1 MVKKSAFWYP
11 GQGSQSVGMGV
22 SLIEAFD
29 EAADI
34 FTRASDIAG
43 YDMVQLCSEGPA
55 DKLARTSYTQPA
67 IFTVEAAITD
77 VLKSKGI
84 TPHFAAGHSLG
95 ELSAWYAAGVYG
107 FEDGFR
113 LVSERGRLMDG
124 VDPDGIGTMCAVI
137 GLLSEI
143 VDDVCDAIEGIVVV
157 ANYNSALQQVISG
170 EREAVEQAGVVL
182 KEKGAKRVLPLKVS
196 GAFHS
201 PLMEN
206 AGESFKE
213 YLERVQ
219 FYDAE
224 IPVYANVTALPVTK
238 ADEIKRLV
246 VQQMTSSVKWTVT
259 VQTMFHDGI
268 ELAYETGPGS
278 VLAGLARRIDKN
290 LSVLSVSGASEIG
303 EIV

>member
-1 MVKKSAFWYP
+1 MMKKTAFWYP

-34 FTRASDIAG
+34 FKRASDLAG
-43 YDMVQLCSEGPA
+43 YDMIQLCSEGPA
-55 DKLARTSYTQPA
+55 EKLALTSYTQPA

-84 TPHFAAGHSLG
+84 TPYVIAGHSLG
-95 ELSAWYAAGVYG
+95 ELSAWYASGVYG

-137 GLLSEI
+137 GLSREI
-143 VDDVCDAIEGIVVV
+143 VDDVCDTTEGIVVV
-157 ANYNSALQQVISG
+157 ANCNSPLQQVISG
-170 EREAVEQAGVVL
+170 DRDAVEKAGVLL

-201 PLMEN
+201 PLMEK
-206 AGESFKE
+206 AGNSFKE
-213 YLERVQ
+213 FLEHVH
-219 FYDAE
+219 FSDAE
-224 IPVYANVTALPVTK
+224 IPVYANVTATPVTK
-238 ADEIKRLV
+238 ADEIKQLV
-246 VQQMTSSVKWTVT
+246 VQQLTSSVKWTVT
-259 VQTMFHDGI
+259 VQTMIRDGV
-268 ELAYETGPGS
+268 EQACETGPGS

-290 LSVLSVSGASEIG
+290 FSVLSVSGASEIG
-303 EIV
+303 EII

>member
-1 MVKKSAFWYP
+1 MMGKTAFWYP

-34 FTRASDIAG
+34 FQRASDIAG

-55 DKLARTSYTQPA
+55 EKLARTSYTQPA
-67 IFTVEAAITD
+67 LFTVEAAITD

-84 TPHFAAGHSLG
+84 TPDVVAGHSLG

-113 LVSERGRLMDG
+113 LVSERGRLMEG

-137 GLLSEI
+137 GLSREI
-143 VDDVCDAIEGIVVV
+143 VDDVCDGTEGIVVV
-157 ANYNSALQQVISG
+157 ANCNSPLQQVISG
-170 EREAVEQAGVVL
+170 EKDAVEKAGAVL

-201 PLMEN
+201 PLMEK
-206 AGESFKE
+206 AGGSFKE
-213 YLERVQ
+213 FLEQVH
-219 FYDAE
+219 FSDAE
-224 IPVYANVTALPVTK
+224 IPVYANVTASPVTQ
-238 ADEIKRLV
+238 ADEIKQLV
-246 VQQMTSSVKWTVT
+246 VQQLTSSVKWTVT
-259 VQTMFHDGI
+259 VQTMIHNGI
-268 ELAYETGPGS
+268 ELVYETGPSS